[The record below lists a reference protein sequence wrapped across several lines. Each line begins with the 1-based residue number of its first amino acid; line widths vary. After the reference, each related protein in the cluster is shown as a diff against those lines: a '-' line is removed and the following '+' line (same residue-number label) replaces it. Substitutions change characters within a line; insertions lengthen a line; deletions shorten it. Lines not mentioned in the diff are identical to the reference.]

1 MEKTE
6 DKNSNEKSALSGID
20 YSWIKENASGIA
32 YSWIIE
38 NALAFDTETTGLGEK
53 DQIIEL
59 ALINREGSTVIEMQL
74 KPTVPIN
81 PKAQAVHG
89 ISEADLKNCPTF
101 KEVAPAVLWLIMKQ
115 PLIIFNAEFDLRL
128 LKQTCEAFD
137 IDLNLGDIKAHCA
150 MKLAAD
156 YYGATNRHGTISL
169 ANAMDRANV
178 QWEGEA
184 HSAEADALG
193 TMNLVKAIA
202 FDPVAPFN
210 DKSQVIP
217 YIQHQIESY
226 SNTLACLQLKLEHC
240 KKRGFDQ

>member
-6 DKNSNEKSALSGID
+6 EKTSNEKSVLS
-20 YSWIKENASGIA
+20 SIA
-32 YSWIIE
+32 YSWIKD
-38 NALAFDTETTGLGEK
+38 NALAFDTETTGLGDK

-59 ALINREGSTVIEMQL
+59 ALVNREGSTVIEMQL

-101 KEVAPAVLWLIMKQ
+101 KEVAPAVLWLLMKQ
-115 PLIIFNAEFDLRL
+115 PLIIFNAEFDLRI
-128 LKQTCEAFD
+128 LKQTCNAFD
-137 IDLNLGDIKAHCA
+137 IDLDLDDIKAHCA

-156 YYGATNRHGTISL
+156 YYGATNRHGT
-169 ANAMDRANV
+169 
-178 QWEGEA
+178 
-184 HSAEADALG
+184 
-193 TMNLVKAIA
+193 MNLVKAMA
-202 FDPVAPFN
+202 FDPVAPFY

-217 YIQHQIESY
+217 SIQYQIESFNN
-226 SNTLACLQLKLEHC
+226 SVACLQLKLEHY

>member
-6 DKNSNEKSALSGID
+6 EKTSNEKSVLSGIAHR
-20 YSWIKENASGIA
+20 WIKD
-32 YSWIIE
+32 
-38 NALAFDTETTGLGEK
+38 NALAFDTETTGLGDK

-59 ALINREGSTVIEMQL
+59 ALVNRQGMTVLEMQF

-101 KEVAPAVLWLIMKQ
+101 EAMAPVVLTLLKKQ
-115 PLIIFNAEFDLRL
+115 PLIIFNADFDLRL
-128 LKQTCEAFD
+128 LKQTCNAFD
-137 IDLNLGDIKAHCA
+137 IDLDLDDLKAHCA
-150 MKLAAD
+150 MQLAAD

-178 QWEGEA
+178 EWEGQA

-193 TMNLVKAIA
+193 TMNLVKAMA
-202 FDPVAPFN
+202 FDPLAPFY

-217 YIQHQIESY
+217 SIQYQIESF
-226 SNTLACLQLKLEHC
+226 SNSVACLQLKLEHC

>member
-6 DKNSNEKSALSGID
+6 EKTSNEKSVLS
-20 YSWIKENASGIA
+20 SIA
-32 YSWIIE
+32 YSWIKD
-38 NALAFDTETTGLGEK
+38 NALAFDTETTGLGDK

-59 ALINREGSTVIEMQL
+59 ALVNRWGITVFVYQF

-101 KEVAPAVLWLIMKQ
+101 EEMAPVFLTLLKKR
-115 PLIIFNAEFDLRL
+115 PLIIFNAEFDLRI

-137 IDLNLGDIKAHCA
+137 IELDLDAIKAHCA

-156 YYGATNRHGTISL
+156 YYGATNRRGTISL

-178 QWEGEA
+178 EWEGQA

-193 TMNLVKAIA
+193 TMNLVKVMA
-202 FDPVAPFN
+202 FDELWRRSLSA
-210 DKSQVIP
+210 
-217 YIQHQIESY
+217 IEDD
-226 SNTLACLQLKLEHC
+226 QC
-240 KKRGFDQ
+240 KKQGFDQ